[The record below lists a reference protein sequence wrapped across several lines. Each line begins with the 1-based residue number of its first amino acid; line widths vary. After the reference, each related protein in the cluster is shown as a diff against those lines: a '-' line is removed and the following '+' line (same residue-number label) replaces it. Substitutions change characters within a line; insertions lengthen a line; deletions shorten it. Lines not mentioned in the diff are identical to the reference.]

1 MFNIGSNA
9 KIKGIIESNIFF
21 KQSKDRLVFVY
32 QKDRNWVLRNWLQT
46 CISIF
51 FYKLVFRNS

>member
-51 FYKLVFRNS
+51 FIN